1 MTSIK
6 IYVGTYRKYNNG
18 SLFGQWIDLN
28 DFSDFEELKNEMFKL
43 HKDEED
49 PEFMFQ
55 DYECSEAIKDLG
67 LVSESYLSSDIYN
80 VIEAIENCSY
90 DEEVIESFINSIG
103 TYDTIDEIIE
113 KVEESYSGE
122 YSNDIEFVQELLES
136 NGDIPESL
144 PNYIHIDWESTAR
157 DIMYDYSAD
166 NNHYFRNI

>member
-67 LVSESYLSSDIYN
+67 LISESYLSSDIYN
-80 VIEAIENCSY
+80 IIEAIENCSY

-103 TYDTIDEIIE
+103 IYDTIDEIIE

-136 NGDIPESL
+136 TGDIPESL
-144 PNYIHIDWESTAR
+144 PNYIHIDWKSSTR

>member
-28 DFSDFEELKNEMFKL
+28 DFSDFEELNNEMFKL

-67 LVSESYLSSDIYN
+67 LISESYLSSDIYN
-80 VIEAIENCSY
+80 IIEAIENCSY

-103 TYDTIDEIIE
+103 IYDTIDEIIE

-136 NGDIPESL
+136 TGDIPESL

>member
-67 LVSESYLSSDIYN
+67 LINESYLSSDIYN

-136 NGDIPESL
+136 TGDIPESL

>member
-6 IYVGTYRKYNNG
+6 IYVGTYKKYNNG

-28 DFSDFEELKNEMFKL
+28 DFSDFEELKDEMFKL
-43 HKDEED
+43 HNDEED

-67 LVSESYLSSDIYN
+67 LISESYLSNDIYN
-80 VIEAIENCSY
+80 VIETIENCSY
-90 DEEVIESFINSIG
+90 NEEVIESFIKCIG
-103 TYDTIDEIIE
+103 TYDTIEEIIH

-122 YSNDIEFVQELLES
+122 FSNDIEFVQELLES
-136 NGDIPESL
+136 TGDIPDSL
-144 PNYIHIDWESTAR
+144 PNYIHIDWESTTR
-157 DIMYDYSAD
+157 DIMYDYSTD

>member
-67 LVSESYLSSDIYN
+67 LLGESHLSSDIYN
-80 VIEAIENCSY
+80 VIGSIENCSY

-103 TYDTIDEIIE
+103 IYDTIDEIIE

-136 NGDIPESL
+136 TGDIPESL

>member
-67 LVSESYLSSDIYN
+67 LISESYLSSDIYN
-80 VIEAIENCSY
+80 IIESIENCSY

-103 TYDTIDEIIE
+103 IYDTIDEIIE

-136 NGDIPESL
+136 TGDIPESL

-157 DIMYDYSAD
+157 DIIYDYSAD